1 MTRRNEDDQ
10 GDWDNQYRM
19 TSIITRNN
27 TGMTGVAGMGGM
39 TTITGLTGMTKVTW

>member
-1 MTRRNEDDQ
+1 
-10 GDWDNQYRM
+10 M

-27 TGMTGVAGMGGM
+27 TGMTWVAGMGGM